1 MFILAAFALQIVVLL
16 VVPLWFV
23 IWLAFYRS
31 PNRIAFYAKSLLIA
45 ASLAFLFL
53 IGRWDIVGIWCRYLW
68 IGVYILA
75 FAWALFRYRGMPLL
89 PNLALRPIIS
99 LAVTVTLI
107 VVFANAVWTLRN
119 NASFEGDPADLAFPI
134 GETRWYVAH
143 GGSAPAMNHHHHAD
157 LRAQNYALDIVG
169 LNSFGTRATG
179 LLPTSLKAYAIF
191 GRDVVAPCSG
201 EVTSVENELPDLT
214 PPNVDQA
221 SPAGNHVV
229 IRCGDVAVLLAHLQ
243 QNTVSVDS
251 GDEVA
256 VGQRIAKVGNSG
268 NTTEPHLHIHAIA
281 TEAADLSEIGK
292 PIIATGK
299 PIPMLFDGVFLTRN
313 AWGDAE

>member
-1 MFILAAFALQIVVLL
+1 MIILAAFILQIVVLL
-16 VVPLWFV
+16 VVPLWFA

-31 PNRIAFYAKSLLIA
+31 PSRIALYAKSLLIA
-45 ASLAFLFL
+45 VFLAFLFL
-53 IGRWDIVGIWCRYLW
+53 IGRWDIVGIWFRYLW
-68 IGVYILA
+68 IGVYVLA
-75 FAWALFRYRGMPLL
+75 LGWALFRYHGTPIL
-89 PNLALRPIIS
+89 PEWAPRPIIS
-99 LAVTVTLI
+99 LTVTMTLI

-119 NASFEGDPADLAFPI
+119 NASFEGDPVDLAFPI
-134 GETRWYVAH
+134 RETRWYAAH

-169 LNSFGTRATG
+169 LNSFGTRAKG
-179 LLPTSLKAYAIF
+179 LLPTSLNAYAIF
-191 GRDVVAPCSG
+191 GRDVVAPCRG
-201 EVTSVENELPDLT
+201 EVTSVENELMDLT

-221 SPAGNHVV
+221 NPAGNHVV

-243 QNTVSVDS
+243 QDTVSVNS
-251 GDEVA
+251 GDEVG

-281 TEAADLSEIGK
+281 TEAADLSNIGE